1 MPLFD
6 TFQCHSKPP
15 FLLAYLAAIPST
27 PGGRS
32 GAFVG
37 RASQTRPLILVS
49 ATAFHHPSH
58 GPRDRGRPDQ
68 DRPAST
74 ECPNPC
80 VISPRILARSNAPP
94 PPTQF
99 WPTFLFT
106 SYTIRVYGICLGI
119 CVRKVKKGKSSSQ
132 YAILTYRYHACISQA
147 CVCLWRPTRMTIHI
161 HDE

>member
-58 GPRDRGRPDQ
+58 GPATEGVQTRTVQRPLNVRILVSFRPGYLRDQMRHPLQPNSGQPSSLLHIPSGFTVFALEFAFERLKKGSLLVSTQ
-68 DRPAST
+68 YLHTVIMPAS
-74 ECPNPC
+74 
-80 VISPRILARSNAPP
+80 RK
-94 PPTQF
+94 
-99 WPTFLFT
+99 
-106 SYTIRVYGICLGI
+106 RVYASGDP
-119 CVRKVKKGKSSSQ
+119 
-132 YAILTYRYHACISQA
+132 HA
-147 CVCLWRPTRMTIHI
+147 
-161 HDE
+161 